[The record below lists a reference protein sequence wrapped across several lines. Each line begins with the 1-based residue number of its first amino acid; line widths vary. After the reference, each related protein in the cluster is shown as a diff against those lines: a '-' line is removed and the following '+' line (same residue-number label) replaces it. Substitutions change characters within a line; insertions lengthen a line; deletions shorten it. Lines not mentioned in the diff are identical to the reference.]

1 MRQARNHEHRSGQPR
16 YSIGLD
22 QDADL
27 GQNQNLN
34 GWQRP
39 LLGQHLHRTALAFP
53 QTRGRLNRPQFAG
66 GSKVSMDGAYG
77 KK

>member
-1 MRQARNHEHRSGQPR
+1 MRQARNHEHRSGQPI

-27 GQNQNLN
+27 GRDQNLN

-53 QTRGRLNRPQFAG
+53 QTRGRLPA
-66 GSKVSMDGAYG
+66 
-77 KK
+77 